1 LLALLA
7 LLALERCSRW
17 SVARVGALLALLALL
32 ALERWDLMKIE
43 RFEDIQAWQEAR
55 GLVSLVYSAIEANE
69 GFRKVSRMISNLIK
83 YLRSQTHPRT

>member
-1 LLALLA
+1 
-7 LLALERCSRW
+7 
-17 SVARVGALLALLALL
+17 
-32 ALERWDLMKIE
+32 MKIE